1 MEISTKLSFPRL
13 WTHNPHTKKS
23 APYHNQSHNLS
34 HYANQNTAQIHA
46 VHDTQCGIE
55 NFNPSNCLYGH
66 SNMNLSNLPA
76 QTDLSNL
83 TANMNLPNLIANM
96 NSSNLVTN
104 TNLSNLSEHGSNNT
118 NQAIVPGQATTGIVV

>member
-1 MEISTKLSFPRL
+1 M
-13 WTHNPHTKKS
+13 
-23 APYHNQSHNLS
+23 
-34 HYANQNTAQIHA
+34 
-46 VHDTQCGIE
+46 HDTQYGTE
-55 NFNPSNCLYGH
+55 NFNPLNYLYDH

-104 TNLSNLSEHGSNNT
+104 TNLSNLSEYGSNNT
-118 NQAIVPGQATTGIVV
+118 DQAIVPGQATTGIVV